1 MIPSHIKKH
10 SFIIH
15 GRKTSV
21 SLEPEF
27 RQALDSIATSAG
39 ITTNALV
46 SRINTARD
54 HANLSSAI
62 RLYVLRDAQRVL
74 ARMRNETAAAERQPK
89 SA

>member
-27 RQALDSIATSAG
+27 RKALDGIAASAG

-46 SRINTARD
+46 SRINSARD

-62 RLYVLRDAQRVL
+62 RLYVLRDTQSVL
-74 ARMRNETAAAERQPK
+74 ARARSKNAADERQLK